1 MQLKNFNSLE
11 ERLNKLVVS
20 LEKLQN
26 KNRQIFQGQ
35 AEVSSKVSEYQ
46 KERQNLAQELEK
58 LKVAKNRTENQFRSQ
73 KSQIKRRIEGLLSKL
88 EVLEK

>member
-11 ERLNKLVVS
+11 ERLNKLVAS
-20 LEKLQN
+20 LEKLNN
-26 KNRQIFQGQ
+26 KNKQISQGQ

-46 KERQNLAQELEK
+46 KERQNLTQELEK
-58 LKVAKNRTENQFRSQ
+58 IKLAKNKAENQYKNQ
-73 KSQIKRRIEGLLSKL
+73 KGQIKRRIESLLSKL

>member
-20 LEKLQN
+20 LEKLNHKN
-26 KNRQIFQGQ
+26 KLISQGQ

-46 KERQNLAQELEK
+46 KERQNLAQELEMTRY
-58 LKVAKNRTENQFRSQ
+58 AKNRAENQYQNQ
-73 KSQIKRRIEGLLSKL
+73 KGQIKRRIESLLSKL